1 MQPTPPVRRRTQA
14 SRAAQMYS
22 NPAPAQPRR
31 ADLPPEPP
39 QRKKKSRKSV
49 IAALVGFVLV
59 LAFIVAISPKEA
71 ISRARFTGSDAAG
84 SVASATG
91 ASDLYDGLVISEVM
105 ASNGASV
112 PDDHGEYGDWVEIW
126 NSSDRP
132 INLKNVG
139 LSDRADSIRFLFP
152 DMTLEPDA
160 RVIVFCTDTNAT
172 DAGRAFHAKFKISS
186 VGETIY
192 LFEPSAY
199 LIHSVTTPVLNS
211 DESYALM
218 ADGTY
223 QVTERYSPGFPNGEE
238 GYQAYLTSTM
248 VATGDL
254 IINEVM
260 ADPLSGL
267 SDGDGEFVDW
277 IELHNTTDRT
287 IYLSNYA
294 LSDKENKP
302 LQWRF
307 PEGAAIAPGGYYVVF
322 CSGKD
327 RIDPATNIPH
337 ANFSISAEHDS
348 VVLSDGYG
356 RLVDRVTIDNLPE
369 DCSYGRDSNGEFIV
383 FTLATPSLPNTQAG
397 AGQMDYH
404 MRQMNASGVIISEVM
419 LSNDS
424 VDAAV
429 AGYHEDWIELYNTTG
444 QTVDLSGFGLSDN
457 IGRAR
462 KWQFPEGTFIGPGEY
477 KIIYC
482 DGLNGLG
489 ADGQLHTSF
498 RIARKDCETVC
509 LSDPTGRV
517 LDKLVLPEVPTN
529 ISYGRTLGRTGFF
542 YYDAP
547 SPMRQNSDN
556 GFLGYAEQPT
566 FTVEPGLHYGTVNV
580 AINVPE
586 GCSVF
591 YTTDGSAPTQASM
604 AYNGGEIPI
613 SFTTVLRAR
622 AFYTSEYKP
631 SEITTGTY
639 LINVYH
645 TLPVVALTVDP
656 DDLWN
661 EETGL
666 YAPGPNIDKS
676 VFPFENATYRYVKEN
691 LDDKEAY
698 VEYYSLDGTTILS
711 QGAGISLQGQ
721 FSLDMPQKT
730 FKLRAK
736 SLYGEKTFNAPLFDD
751 RPYTEYKG
759 FVLRN
764 SGNDNVWT
772 RLLDAWQH
780 ELMQSYGTTVIHQSW
795 NPVVVYL
802 NGEYW
807 GHYNMRERVDRFF
820 VAQWE
825 GLSLDEAGNMT
836 ILEASGKVKYG
847 SNSEYR
853 AMVKKIA
860 KMDPNN
866 NPEHRQY
873 IEDNIDVDNHLEYMA
888 FMMFFGNS
896 DPGNTRYYRL
906 DEPGSKWRWIFY
918 DSDYGMFRYG
928 FNSPQSYLNPKGMG
942 QQRIDNTIFLKILEV
957 DEWRD
962 KFLRKLGHIYQT
974 FTSDYMLSVLDPMVE
989 MIRPEMKLHWA
1000 RWGELNEPN
1009 IIAEAPRSADGAL
1022 RYWEKRIARLHNTIK
1037 IRPWQLYEFIQ
1048 DEFHLTDA
1056 QMLDYFGERPVLP
1069 PDAEL

>member
-1 MQPTPPVRRRTQA
+1 MQSTPPVRRRTQA
-14 SRAAQMYS
+14 SRAAQMHT
-22 NPAPAQPRR
+22 PAPEPPRR
-31 ADLPPEPP
+31 AELPPEPP
-39 QRKKKSRKSV
+39 QRKKKSRKGV
-49 IAALVGFVLV
+49 IAALVAFVLLLTV
-59 LAFIVAISPKEA
+59 IVVISPNEA
-71 ISRARFTGSDAAG
+71 ITRARFTSSDASG

-91 ASDLYDGLVISEVM
+91 ASDMYEGLVISEVM
-105 ASNGASV
+105 SSNGTSV
-112 PDDHGEYGDWVEIW
+112 PDDRGEYGDWLEIW

-132 INLKNVG
+132 ISLKNVG
-139 LSDRADSIRFLFP
+139 LSDRSDSIRFLFP
-152 DMTLEPDA
+152 DITLEPDG
-160 RVIVFCTDTNAT
+160 RVIVYCTDTNAAE
-172 DAGRAFHAKFKISS
+172 AGRAFHAKFKISS
-186 VGETIY
+186 VGETLY

-218 ADGTY
+218 ADGSY
-223 QVTERYSPGFPNGEE
+223 AVTDRYSPGFPNGEE

-267 SDGDGEFVDW
+267 ADGDGEFVDW

-287 IYLSNYA
+287 IDLSHYA

-307 PEGAAIAPGGYYVVF
+307 PEGATIAPGGYYIVF

-327 RIDPATNIPH
+327 RIDAGTNIPH

-369 DCSYGRDSNGEFIV
+369 DCSFGRDSNGEFII

-429 AGYHEDWIELYNTTG
+429 GGYYEDWIELYNTG
-444 QTVDLSGFGLSDN
+444 SQTVDLSGYGLSDN

-462 KWQFPEGTFIGPGEY
+462 KWQFPEGTVIGPGEY

-482 DGLNGLG
+482 DGQNGLG
-489 ADGQLHTSF
+489 ADGQIHTSF
-498 RIARKDCETVC
+498 SLSWQVSETVC

-542 YYDAP
+542 YYETPTPLRANND
-547 SPMRQNSDN
+547 D
-556 GFLGYAEQPT
+556 GFLGYAEEPT
-566 FTVEPGLHYGTVNV
+566 FTVAPGLHYQAVNV
-580 AINVPE
+580 GINVPE
-586 GCSVF
+586 GCTVY
-591 YTTDGSAPTQASM
+591 YTTDGSVPTQSSTP
-604 AYNGGEIPI
+604 YNGQEIQFT
-613 SFTTVLRAR
+613 FTTVLRAR

-631 SEITTGTY
+631 SSVTTGTY

-656 DDLWN
+656 YDLWN
-661 EETGL
+661 DDTGL

-676 VFPFENATYRYVKEN
+676 VFPFKNTTYRYVKEE
-691 LDDKEAY
+691 LGDKEAY
-698 VEYYSLDGTTILS
+698 VEYYGLDGTQILS
-711 QGAGISLQGQ
+711 QGAGVSLQGQ

-736 SLYGEKTFNAPLFDD
+736 SLYGESTFAAPLFDD

-772 RLLDAWQH
+772 RLLDGWQH
-780 ELMQSYGTTVIHQSW
+780 ELMQSYGSTVIHQSW
-795 NPVVVYL
+795 NPVIVYL

-825 GLSLDEAGNMT
+825 GLPLEEAGNMD
-836 ILEASGKVKYG
+836 ILEASGAVKYG
-847 SNSEYR
+847 SNAEYR
-853 AMVKKIA
+853 AMVKRIK
-860 KMDPNN
+860 KMNPNE
-866 NPEHRQY
+866 NPEDRQY
-873 IEDNIDVDNHLEYMA
+873 IEDNIDIDNHIEYMA

-906 DEPGSKWRWIFY
+906 DEEGSKWRWIFY

-928 FNSPQSYLNPKGMG
+928 YNSPRSYLDPDGMG
-942 QQRIDNTIFLKILEV
+942 DQDIDNTIFLKILEV

-962 KFLRKLGHIYQT
+962 KFLRKLGHIFQT
-974 FTSDYMLSVLDPMVE
+974 FTTEYMLSVLEPMVDQ
-989 MIRPEMKLHWA
+989 IAPEMQLHWA

-1009 IIAEAPRSADGAL
+1009 IIAEAPRTADGAY
-1022 RYWEKRIARLHNTIK
+1022 RYWVKRVDRLRNTIK

-1048 DEFHLTDA
+1048 EEFNLTDA
-1056 QMLDYFGERPVLP
+1056 EMLEYFGERPELP
-1069 PDAEL
+1069 PDALL